1 MLTKQIYYHIT
12 KDKNA
17 NSIFLVKEKQFY
29 DCDKVD
35 NEKKTIL
42 RLGELQHN
50 SYIFSKFNNKMII
63 DNYPNNFIMK
73 YETFSTTKNLNKEV
87 KTSYTCLCYEECDH
101 ESDVRYKK
109 WLNPNVKVIYYKYN
123 DKGKIVINEK
133 NMSILNNIN
142 KKIYEHF
149 KANHYFLNN
158 FYGKNNLF
166 CDKTEHNV
174 AEKEDTQTSDNDFYT
189 DYSDNDVCTEYSDDD

>member
-17 NSIFLVKEKQFY
+17 NSIFLVKENQFY
-29 DCDKVD
+29 DSDEVD
-35 NEKKTIL
+35 NEKETII

-50 SYIFSKFNNKMII
+50 SYIFSKLNNNMII

-73 YETFSTTKNLNKEV
+73 YETFSTPSNLNKKI
-87 KTSYTCLCYEECDH
+87 KTSYTCLCYEGCDH
-101 ESDVRYKK
+101 KSDVEYNK
-109 WLNPNVKVIYYKYN
+109 WLKSGVKVIYYKYN
-123 DKGKIVINEK
+123 DKGKILIDEK
-133 NMSILNNIN
+133 NMPILNNIS

-158 FYGKNNLF
+158 FYGKSNLF
-166 CDKTEHNV
+166 CDETKQKFVQE
-174 AEKEDTQTSDNDFYT
+174 EESQTSDNDFYT
-189 DYSDNDVCTEYSDDD
+189 DYSDNDVYAEYSDND

>member
-50 SYIFSKFNNKMII
+50 SYIFSKINNKMII

-73 YETFSTTKNLNKEV
+73 YETFSTTKNLTRK
-87 KTSYTCLCYEECDH
+87 
-101 ESDVRYKK
+101 
-109 WLNPNVKVIYYKYN
+109 
-123 DKGKIVINEK
+123 
-133 NMSILNNIN
+133 
-142 KKIYEHF
+142 
-149 KANHYFLNN
+149 
-158 FYGKNNLF
+158 
-166 CDKTEHNV
+166 
-174 AEKEDTQTSDNDFYT
+174 
-189 DYSDNDVCTEYSDDD
+189 